1 MRKASRE
8 QLSCCRGT
16 SHAETRRAYCG
27 QSDAMQKGREW
38 IGDGAGDQ
46 IAKKL
51 GTKIRP
57 GQLVSATVPYFL
69 LALPY
74 SAIMGSTHN
83 CCTT

>member
-1 MRKASRE
+1 
-8 QLSCCRGT
+8 
-16 SHAETRRAYCG
+16 
-27 QSDAMQKGREW
+27 MQKGREW